1 MKAKTIIALATLL
14 AFGQGAWAQDPA
26 TIGSIT
32 YNSEKGYY
40 PISSVENLNDLA
52 VYVNG
57 SGIYSNSTTE
67 TTAHDC
73 EGKTFKMTGNITFTA
88 PVSPETSNFTPIG
101 IMVEYNGSMIGDKG
115 FKGTFDGDG
124 YTISGITVKDD
135 DGEAIGLFGN
145 ALHPSIIKNV
155 KIASSSFTGNYCVGA
170 IVGEYNGS
178 SNHATEYGIYN
189 CEVASTVTVAA
200 ATMGEGDEAV
210 PGWNAGGIVGDL
222 KLGQAVGCIS
232 AAKVSADEYV
242 GGIAGSISSSKSTYG
257 DYDGILT
264 NCFYTGNSVNGAE
277 GAKYVGTVVGLNGEL
292 DEDDNFKTGSEGT
305 INLTLYDADGDAIDN
320 ATRLG
325 YYNGIENV
333 NVTLSGRTL
342 YKDNS
347 WNTVCLPFAMTAAQV
362 TAQLAPTKLM
372 TLSTATFAEG
382 TLTLNFADATEI
394 VAGKPYIIKWASG
407 DDFTPTFEGVTVS
420 SAAPTDVAGT
430 AANFHGI
437 YTPYSTGGENKS
449 MLYLGAS
456 NKLYYPNDNMT
467 INAFRAYF
475 TLNNGIEAGSAPAA
489 ARAFVLNFGD
499 GDGATGILSLSADS
513 KDSEDNAAW
522 YDMQGRRLSGKPT
535 ASGIYINNGNKIVI
549 K

>member
-1 MKAKTIIALATLL
+1 MKAKTIIVLATLL
-14 AFGQGAWAQDPA
+14 AFGQGAWAQTSSFPETDD
-26 TIGSIT
+26 
-32 YNSEKGYY
+32 EKGTEAK
-40 PISSVENLNDLA
+40 PFLIENIEDLNALASDVNSGTDYSGKHFKLTADL
-52 VYVNG
+52 
-57 SGIYSNSTTE
+57 
-67 TTAHDC
+67 
-73 EGKTFKMTGNITFTA
+73 TFTA

-101 IMVEYNGSMIGDKG
+101 KVEYRDDNETPLYEEKA
-115 FKGTFDGDG
+115 FKGVFDGG
-124 YTISGITVKDD
+124 GKTISGIVVNTSDA
-135 DGEAIGLFGN
+135 EAVGLFGN
-145 ALHPSIIKNV
+145 VFYPGIIKNV
-155 KIASSSFTGNYCVGA
+155 KMTNCSFTGNYCVGA
-170 IVGEYNGS
+170 ICGECNGGS
-178 SNHATEYGIYN
+178 AGEHKDVQWGIFD
-189 CEVASTVTVAA
+189 CEVGSNVTVTA
-200 ATMGEGDEAV
+200 ATSGEGEDAL
-210 PGWNAGGIVGDL
+210 PGWYAGGIVGDL
-222 KLGQAVGCIS
+222 KVSRATGCIS
-232 AAKVSADEYV
+232 AATVSGAEYV
-242 GGIAGSISSSKSTYG
+242 GGIAGSISHDKDAAGSPYG
-257 DYDGILT
+257 SLT
-264 NCFYTGNSVNGAE
+264 DCFYTGNSVTATEN
-277 GAKYVGTVVGLNGEL
+277 KYAGTIVGLNGSV
-292 DEDDNFKTGSEGT
+292 DDDDNLTDGTAGKLVFTLLDNDSEAA
-305 INLTLYDADGDAIDN
+305 INN
-320 ATRLG
+320 ATRLSN
-325 YYNGIENV
+325 YDDLEA

-347 WNTVCLPFAMTAAQV
+347 WNTICLPFAMTAEQV

-382 TLTLNFADATEI
+382 TLTLTFEDATEI
-394 VAGKPYIIKWASG
+394 VAGKSYIIKWTSG

-456 NKLYYPNDNMT
+456 NKLYYPSADMT

-475 TLNNGIEAGSAPAA
+475 TLNGIEAGPASSSAPAA